1 MIVGPHQEAGQWVWR
16 AGRPGV
22 AAAFVGRGPGGSRE
36 EVLSRVAGA
45 PREVA
50 WVRQVHSAV
59 ALPAAAGECG
69 EGDALFTRRTGLA
82 LAVAT
87 ADCVPVLLAGPE
99 GVAAIH
105 AGWRG
110 LAGGVIP
117 RTVEA
122 ATGELGGERSEWNA
136 WVGPAIGACC
146 YEVGYEVAA
155 GVAGRGDAETMTSGP
170 SGRPHLDLP
179 GAARNQLLAAG
190 IGTVFAPPRC
200 TRCDED
206 HLWSYRRE
214 GKAAGRNLA
223 FIWRIESS

>member
-1 MIVGPHQEAGQWVWR
+1 MITGPREEGGHWVWR
-16 AGRPGV
+16 SGRPGV
-22 AAAFVGRGPGGSRE
+22 EAVFVGRGPGGGRE
-36 EVLSRVAGA
+36 QVLARIPGAPGRLAWAKQVHSSTVLAGA
-45 PREVA
+45 P
-50 WVRQVHSAV
+50 
-59 ALPAAAGECG
+59 GECG
-69 EGDALFTRRTGLA
+69 EGDALFTREAGLA

-117 RTVEA
+117 RTVETAGA
-122 ATGELGGERSEWNA
+122 ALGGEPASWTA

-146 YEVGYEVAA
+146 YEVGYDVAA
-155 GVAGRGDAETMTSGP
+155 GVATASTPETVTPGP
-170 SGRPHLDLP
+170 AGRPHLDLP

-190 IGTVFAPPRC
+190 LRQVFAPPRC
-200 TRCDED
+200 TRCDEE

-223 FIWRIESS
+223 FIWKTS